1 MKGTPCLLSVKR
13 KTYINLKL
21 FAYSGSNPNGKL
33 ATILISRQKYFR
45 NILTTYKIYCM
56 LIHRYLKFDTKLN
69 GKPVKSRLPVFC
81 LHVVY
86 LPDLAQ
92 EKIFLIF

>member
-56 LIHRYLKFDTKLN
+56 LVHRYKNSILCRISYSEWWRYI
-69 GKPVKSRLPVFC
+69 GPMKPRQPLMRKVPT
-81 LHVVY
+81 
-86 LPDLAQ
+86 
-92 EKIFLIF
+92 